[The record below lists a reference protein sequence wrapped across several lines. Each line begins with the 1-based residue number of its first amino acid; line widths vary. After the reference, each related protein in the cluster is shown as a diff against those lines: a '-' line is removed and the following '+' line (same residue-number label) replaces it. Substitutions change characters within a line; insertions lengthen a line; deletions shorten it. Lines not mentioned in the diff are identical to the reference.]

1 VAFGFEA
8 FDGAHAVEFPL
19 FVDLADLGNNG
30 LVRKDAELRGVAAET
45 VLPRWD
51 LGPVES
57 IYENDGM
64 AAGAVQGVI
73 GTGATR
79 EATLREPQDERGGV
93 CEDDSGGKGGR
104 GKWAKLGVR
113 LVISCFGDYDRIP
126 ESNIK
131 ATPIHICTARM
142 VFNI

>member
-1 VAFGFEA
+1 VAFGVEA

-79 EATLREPQDERGGV
+79 EA
-93 CEDDSGGKGGR
+93 KR

-113 LVISCFGDYDRIP
+113 LVISCFGDYDKIP
-126 ESNIK
+126 ESDIK